1 MSLRKFVS
9 CVLSATLLAVS
20 PAPFA
25 ADAQEKPATQTT
37 AAAAASAQEIPDGG
51 MPRYIKP
58 ETPEERQLRL
68 STQVDPGIDPDP
80 EEIFYRF
87 GKRYMI
93 VKHEKRWVRPTER
106 PGFVKAPAIN
116 SVEEVYQENDKYVW
130 TWIEVIDPIA
140 PPTEEEL
147 RASQYTQLTPE
158 QIDFL
163 EGLRGEFTPLEP
175 QKSDKK
181 LAFEKSSSGLPV
193 DGSWRNSLAVADM
206 NGDGHVD
213 IVLPPER
220 AGRVTPSIFVGDG
233 KGGWKYWRTTWPK
246 RLNYGSVVAADFN
259 KDKKTDLAFGIH
271 LSGVAMYINEGDG
284 KFREVE
290 RLVDYPTRRIL
301 AKDVDMDGWTD
312 VVAISEGPVMRG
324 KSPAPA
330 TYGYLRA
337 YLNKNKGEKWEG
349 FNIAQP
355 GQRVSGDWLASGNF
369 NDDKYPDFVGS
380 SAYLNAIE
388 TIYLSKGANKYEN
401 LQGGNDIVP
410 FRSLYYATTAG
421 RFSARDRDD
430 AIVTSTRR
438 WVGNLDPKIVP
449 TPPLPYVITV
459 DRISFAGGQPKRTP
473 IARWGG
479 RDAVS
484 VTGMNNG
491 DFDGDGNLDLIYAR
505 ADQRQFV
512 LLLGDGKGGFRQ
524 ATVDGLELGSQ
535 RHYDLTV
542 ADVNADKRPD
552 VIIMY
557 EAESGTSF
565 SRKNGRVEV
574 FLNRG
579 MVKNQ

>member
-9 CVLSATLLAVS
+9 CVLTAAVLAAS

-25 ADAQEKPATQTT
+25 ADAQEK
-37 AAAAASAQEIPDGG
+37 AAKNTKPAASLKQEVPEGG
-51 MPRYIKP
+51 MPHYIRA
-58 ETPEERQLRL
+58 ETPEERQLRI
-68 STQVDPGIDPDP
+68 STQVDPGINPDP
-80 EEIFYRF
+80 EEIFFRY

-116 SVEEVYQENDKYVW
+116 SIEEIYQENDKYVW
-130 TWIEVIDPIA
+130 TWVEVIDPID
-140 PPTEEEL
+140 PPTEEEI
-147 RASQYTQLTPE
+147 RAAQFTTLTQE

-175 QKSDKK
+175 QKGDAKVK
-181 LAFEKSSSGLPV
+181 FERASAGLPV

-233 KGGWKYWRTTWPK
+233 KGGWKYWKTSWPK

-259 KDKKTDLAFGIH
+259 KDKKMDLAFGIH
-271 LSGVAMYINEGDG
+271 LSGIAMYINEGEG

-290 RLVDYPTRRIL
+290 RLTDFPTRRIL
-301 AKDVDMDGWTD
+301 ARDVDMDGWTD
-312 VVAISEGPVMRG
+312 VVAISEGPVLRG
-324 KSPAPA
+324 KSPSPSSY
-330 TYGYLRA
+330 TNLRA
-337 YLNKNKGEKWEG
+337 YLNKEKGEKWEG
-349 FNIAQP
+349 MNIAAS
-355 GQRVSGDWLASGNF
+355 GQRVSGDWLAAGNF
-369 NDDKYPDFVGS
+369 NGDRFPDFVGS
-380 SAYLNAIE
+380 SAYMNAVE
-388 TIYLSKGANKYEN
+388 TIYLSQGANKYEVF
-401 LQGGNDIVP
+401 LGGNDVVP
-410 FRSLYYATTAG
+410 FRSVYYATTAG
-421 RFSARDRDD
+421 RFSAKDRDD
-430 AIVTSTRR
+430 VIVTSARR

-449 TPPLPYVITV
+449 TPPLPHVITV

-479 RDAVS
+479 RDAVA
-484 VTGMNNG
+484 VYGINNA
-491 DFDGDGNLDLIYAR
+491 DFDGDGNTDLIYTR
-505 ADQRQFV
+505 PDQRRFV
-512 LLLGDGKGGFRQ
+512 LLMGDGKGGFRE
-524 ATVDGLELGSQ
+524 ATLDGLELGSQ
-535 RHYDLTV
+535 RHYDLTI

-565 SRKNGRVEV
+565 SRKNGKVEV

>member
-1 MSLRKFVS
+1 MSVRKFVS
-9 CVLSATLLAVS
+9 CVLTASVLAAS

-25 ADAQEKPATQTT
+25 ADAQEKPATQAR
-37 AAAAASAQEIPDGG
+37 AAAANPQVPEGG

-68 STQVDPGIDPDP
+68 STQVDPGLDPDP
-80 EEIFYRF
+80 EEIFNRF
-87 GKRYMI
+87 GKRYII

-106 PGFVKAPAIN
+106 PGFIKAPSIN
-116 SVEEVYQENDKYVW
+116 SVEEIYQENNKYVW
-130 TWIEVIDPIA
+130 TWVEVVDPVE
-140 PPTEEEL
+140 PPTEEEI
-147 RASQYTQLTPE
+147 RSSQYRPLSQE

-163 EGLRGEFTPLEP
+163 EGLRGEFTALEP
-175 QKSDKK
+175 QKSDTKIS
-181 LAFEKSSSGLPV
+181 FQQSSAGLPV

-206 NGDGHVD
+206 NGDGHMD

-290 RLVDYPTRRIL
+290 RLADFPTRRIL
-301 AKDVDMDGWTD
+301 ARDVDMDGWTD
-312 VVAISEGPVMRG
+312 IVAISEGPVMRG
-324 KSPAPA
+324 KSPSPSS
-330 TYGYLRA
+330 YGNLRA
-337 YLNKNKGEKWEG
+337 YLNRSKGEKWEG
-349 FNIAQP
+349 TNLSAP
-355 GQRVSGDWLASGNF
+355 GERISGDWLAAGNF
-369 NDDKYPDFVGS
+369 NADKYPDFVGA
-380 SAYLNAIE
+380 SAYMNAVE
-388 TIYLSKGANKYEN
+388 TIYLSKEANKYAVVP
-401 LQGGNDIVP
+401 GGNDVVP
-410 FRSLYYATTAG
+410 FRSVYYATTAG
-421 RFSARDRDD
+421 RFSAKDRDD
-430 AIVTSTRR
+430 AIVASARR

-449 TPPLPYVITV
+449 SPPLPYVITV

-479 RDAVS
+479 RDAVA
-484 VTGMNNG
+484 VYGMNHA
-491 DFDGDGNLDLIYAR
+491 DFDGDGNLDLIYTR
-505 ADQRQFV
+505 PDQRRFV
-512 LLLGDGKGGFRQ
+512 LLLGDGKGGFRE

-552 VIIMY
+552 VVIMY

-565 SRKNGRVEV
+565 SRKNGKVDV